1 MYTIKGDSMIAK
13 DKKEQIIKAFGKSP
27 KDVGSCEV
35 QIALL
40 SERIRQIS
48 EHLKVARKD
57 YHSQRGLLLLVGK
70 RRTFLNYLKKN
81 NKTSYEKVLQ
91 SLKEHGYA

>member
-1 MYTIKGDSMIAK
+1 MINKEAK
-13 DKKEQIIKAFGKSP
+13 EKLIKAFGKSP

-35 QIALL
+35 QVALF

-48 EHLKVARKD
+48 EHLKKAAKD
-57 YHSQRGLLLLVGK
+57 YHSQRGLMLLIGK

-81 NKTSYEKVLQ
+81 NQSSYEKVVAT
-91 SLKEHGYA
+91 LKEFRYM

>member
-1 MYTIKGDSMIAK
+1 MLNKEIK
-13 DKKEQIIKAFGKSP
+13 IKLIEAFGKSP

-35 QIALL
+35 QIALF

-48 EHLKVARKD
+48 EHLKKAPKD
-57 YHSQRGLLLLVGK
+57 FHSQRGLMLLVGK

-81 NKTSYEKVLQ
+81 AKASYEKVVAT
-91 SLKEHGYA
+91 LKEFRYM